1 MATTTIRLPE
11 SLKTKVAAA
20 AERAGTTSH
29 AFILEAIAEKAE
41 REDQQAAF
49 RHTAEERYSQI
60 VATGMTIPWADMR
73 ACLERSVAD
82 GHGKLINKPKAR
94 KLAR

>member
-11 SLKTKVAAA
+11 KLKTKVTAAA
-20 AERAGTTSH
+20 ARAGTTAH

-41 REDQQAAF
+41 REEQRQAF
-49 RHTAEERYSQI
+49 LQSAENRYSEI
-60 VATGMTIPWADMR
+60 VDTGMTIPWTEMR
-73 ACLERSVAD
+73 ACLERSLARGD
-82 GHGKLINKPKAR
+82 GKLVNKPKAR